1 LVCLRIVIRFALI
14 VRDNGA
20 GLNAKHSGKAS
31 RALQRL
37 HNADELE
44 GTGVILAVVQGII
57 RRTEDVLG

>member
-1 LVCLRIVIRFALI
+1 MKIVA
-14 VRDNGA
+14 
-20 GLNAKHSGKAS
+20 NAAVHKSTS

-44 GTGVILAVVQGII
+44 GTGVILAVVQRIM